1 MMAKN
6 ENVGCCLLCSC
17 VFINLS
23 ISNSSFS
30 ILKFFFFNQLIF
42 LFSSYPVFIQ
52 FNDMMVLD
60 PGWCV
65 GRISFYVSRCS
76 LCAVWDRRR

>member
-6 ENVGCCLLCSC
+6 NNVGCCLLCSC
-17 VFINLS
+17 VFVNLS

-30 ILKFFFFNQLIF
+30 ILQFFFFNKLF
-42 LFSSYPVFIQ
+42 SLFSSYHVFIQ
-52 FNDMMVLD
+52 LNDVMVPD

-65 GRISFYVSRCS
+65 GRISFYVSLCS